1 MKARLIYRI
10 ASILLLLL
18 AVGHTFGFLRAD
30 PRWGVDSLLSTMRSL
45 RFDVQ
50 GFTRTYWD
58 FHIGSGFIISAF
70 LVFSAVFAWQLGG
83 LPRETLALM
92 RGPAWALVAC
102 FFVIT
107 ILTWRYFFVTP
118 LIVSIAITLC
128 LITAAWL
135 SAKPINR

>member
-1 MKARLIYRI
+1 MKAGLTSRI
-10 ASILLLLL
+10 ASILLLIL
-18 AVGHTFGFLRAD
+18 AVGHTLGFRRAD
-30 PRWGVDSLLSTMRSL
+30 SKWGADSLLSTMRSL

-50 GFTRTYWD
+50 GFTRTYCD
-58 FHIGSGFIISAF
+58 FFVGSGFIISAF

-83 LPRETLALM
+83 LPRETLARM

-107 ILTWRYFFVTP
+107 IVSWRYFFLTP

-128 LITAAWL
+128 LVVAACL
-135 SAKPINR
+135 SET